1 MEELELL
8 KPSVEYAEQ
17 IMDYRQEFIDA
28 GSSMDGTGSLREFD
42 DPFKWLKKVELYNSK
57 ETVPEG
63 KVPST
68 LFLFVRKEDNRIVG
82 MIDVRHTLNEYLR
95 HFGGNIGYS
104 IRPSERR
111 KGYAKKML
119 SQTLPYCR
127 ELGLDK
133 VMISCEVD
141 NEGSR
146 RTILSNGGVYEATE
160 HEPDENIDLE
170 RYWIAL

>member
-1 MEELELL
+1 MEELVLVR
-8 KPSVEYAEQ
+8 PDGAYAEQ
-17 IMDYRQEFIDA
+17 IKEYRQEFLDA
-28 GSSMDGTGSLREFD
+28 GSSMDGTGMLRRIEDPYEWIRICEEF
-42 DPFKWLKKVELYNSK
+42 NSE

-68 LFLFVRKEDNRIVG
+68 LFMCIRKDDNRIVG
-82 MIDVRHTLNEYLR
+82 MLDFRHRLNDYLR
-95 HFGGNIGYS
+95 EFGGNIGYS

-119 SQTLPYCR
+119 SLALPYCR

-133 VMISCEVD
+133 VMISCNVD

-146 RTILSNGGVYEATE
+146 RTILANGGVYEGTS
-160 HEPDENIDLE
+160 HEPDEDMDLE
-170 RYWIAL
+170 RYWITL